1 MLDKKVMKDEKNILI
16 IHDLFDENKEMIED
30 EEIIYK
36 TKVYKILFENF
47 VIDILGYNIFFFE
60 ALLDKIESEKD
71 FLTLEQFLHFFIF
84 VFNHQVKNYNTNEL
98 NIQDHQD
105 ENLKNMIKEGTDL
118 IYNDEI
124 FNNSVNIVRS
134 LFKIRNKNELNF
146 HSCYPEFNQN
156 ILINLF
162 KKENIKACF
171 SFNDH
176 LKEIFDEIAEHNET
190 DKISLL
196 NLFDLFQILKK
207 CNAYCHLDATKI
219 SEVLTIFLLPNRK
232 LDFALLTNILDDIDY
247 SKERDILSTL
257 LEEVNLNLK
266 EINFTFSNFVLIL
279 AMMSFFYKFP
289 EEEKINDDVK
299 RIDTFFNSNLEIER
313 NKLNK
318 SISIKSEKKEIIEEE
333 EEFCPSRRLE
343 EAIKQ
348 QMEKNFSPEDTNF
361 LMDTLVTLDK
371 ELTDNSY
378 INIIKQTQNPIN
390 NTNINNFPISHVNNN
405 LYNGKTDQP
414 YIFPQKPLKIEI
426 DEQKKKALEDYNNA
440 QILAAKKKENKKD
453 KSGPKRPAQWEEKL
467 DPVKEKLKYLGT
479 KTIEDMK
486 HRFFKL
492 SYKDTIVNTL
502 VYPSLLREIMIL
514 PKSLSKEVN

>member
-1 MLDKKVMKDEKNILI
+1 
-16 IHDLFDENKEMIED
+16 
-30 EEIIYK
+30 
-36 TKVYKILFENF
+36 
-47 VIDILGYNIFFFE
+47 
-60 ALLDKIESEKD
+60 
-71 FLTLEQFLHFFIF
+71 
-84 VFNHQVKNYNTNEL
+84 
-98 NIQDHQD
+98 
-105 ENLKNMIKEGTDL
+105 MIKEGTDL

-207 CNAYCHLDATKI
+207 CNANCHLDATKI

-279 AMMSFFYKFP
+279 AMMSF
-289 EEEKINDDVK
+289 
-299 RIDTFFNSNLEIER
+299 SQ
-313 NKLNK
+313 
-318 SISIKSEKKEIIEEE
+318 KK
-333 EEFCPSRRLE
+333 RRLMMKLRE
-343 EAIKQ
+343 
-348 QMEKNFSPEDTNF
+348 S
-361 LMDTLVTLDK
+361 TLS
-371 ELTDNSY
+371 LT
-378 INIIKQTQNPIN
+378 
-390 NTNINNFPISHVNNN
+390 
-405 LYNGKTDQP
+405 
-414 YIFPQKPLKIEI
+414 
-426 DEQKKKALEDYNNA
+426 
-440 QILAAKKKENKKD
+440 QILK
-453 KSGPKRPAQWEEKL
+453 
-467 DPVKEKLKYLGT
+467 
-479 KTIEDMK
+479 
-486 HRFFKL
+486 
-492 SYKDTIVNTL
+492 
-502 VYPSLLREIMIL
+502 
-514 PKSLSKEVN
+514 